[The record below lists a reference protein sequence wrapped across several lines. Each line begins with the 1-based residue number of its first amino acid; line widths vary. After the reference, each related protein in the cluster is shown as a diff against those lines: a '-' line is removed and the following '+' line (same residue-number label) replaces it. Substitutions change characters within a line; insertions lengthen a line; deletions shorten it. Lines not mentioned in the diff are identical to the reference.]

1 MKAKLYFLLV
11 LCTMKYNLLII
22 SVLLLILFSSCAST
36 GSSEGQF
43 EVPSIKVA
51 LNNTQTLRLSD
62 CFEEVSY
69 IPLETSDDF
78 LLGYIGKML
87 IEGNSIY
94 FLSSKSV
101 YSFDLNSG
109 KGKMNLSKLGNGPG
123 EYKSLFDFVID
134 KNAGNIELLD
144 NNDKKIFVY
153 DLKGNFQNS
162 LSLPFMPFAFFKKT
176 SSLYSFYNNN
186 LKSEISS
193 SKIVDYD
200 VELQNKCN
208 EYFPID
214 EKMAEYFFLGDE
226 KVFNQSSKGFYCHI
240 SPIDT
245 IYKYDEE
252 KGFVPAFHL
261 DFTDNAAPSAFY
273 EKRYR
278 DIMEFSEA
286 ANKNGY
292 IYALSN
298 FAVNGDD
305 DVIFSYRLG
314 KTFYW
319 TLRLGMKSE
328 CTINA
333 LIDDFHFSEAL
344 PLSYQNSSYWLDD
357 DYLYFLMTGEQF
369 IHLCENG
376 VKNDAMMAL
385 LRNADIT
392 DQSNPI
398 VVKCKLKKN

>member
-1 MKAKLYFLLV
+1 MKH
-11 LCTMKYNLLII
+11 NLLII
-22 SVLLLILFSSCAST
+22 SVLLILFSSCTST

-43 EVPSIKVA
+43 KLPSLKA
-51 LNNTQTLRLSD
+51 TLNNAQTLRLSD

-87 IEGNSIY
+87 IEGNTIY
-94 FLSSKSV
+94 FLSGKSI

-134 KNAGNIELLD
+134 KNTRHIELLD
-144 NNDKKIFVY
+144 NNGKKIFVY
-153 DLKGNFQNS
+153 DLNGNFQKS

-176 SSLYSFYNNN
+176 SSLYCFYNNN
-186 LKSEISS
+186 LKSDISS

-200 VELQNKCN
+200 VEHQNKYN
-208 EYFPID
+208 EYFPIN

-245 IYKYDEE
+245 IYKYAEGM
-252 KGFVPAFHL
+252 GFVPAFHL
-261 DFTDNAAPSAFY
+261 DFTDNTAPSAFY
-273 EKRYR
+273 EEKYR

-286 ANKNGY
+286 ANRNGY

-298 FAVNGDD
+298 FAINGNDD
-305 DVIFSYRLG
+305 IIFSYRFG

-319 TLRLGMKSE
+319 TLRLGLKSE
-328 CTINA
+328 STIKA
-333 LIDDFHFSEAL
+333 LLDDFNFSEAF

-357 DYLYFLMTGEQF
+357 DYLYFLITGEQF
-369 IHLCENG
+369 VHLCENG
-376 VKNDAMMAL
+376 AKNDAMMTL
-385 LRNADIT
+385 LRKTDIT

-398 VVKCKLKKN
+398 IVKCRLKKN